1 MARASGTNGQQ
12 KPVLDPRVS
21 NGIAIVITLVWAI
34 SYLVDM
40 AMNTYDPPASVN
52 AIMMIVAGAFAAN
65 GVMGNSK

>member
-1 MARASGTNGQQ
+1 MAAPNGNGQT

-21 NGIAIVITLVWAI
+21 NGIAIVITSIWAI

-40 AMNTYDPPASVN
+40 ASKSYDPPAAVN

-65 GVMGNSK
+65 GVKGNGK